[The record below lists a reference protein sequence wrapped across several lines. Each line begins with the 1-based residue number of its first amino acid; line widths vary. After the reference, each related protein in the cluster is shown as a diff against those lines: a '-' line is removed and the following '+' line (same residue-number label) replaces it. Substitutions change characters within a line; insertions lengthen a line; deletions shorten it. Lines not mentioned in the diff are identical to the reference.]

1 MTNHSIGPNDERETG
16 IMQKRWDDK
25 FDKLDQ
31 DYDKFRK
38 YFDKNR
44 TCKCQDVDDCRHF
57 DSALRIFDKK
67 LDELDE
73 LNVQIFGRVY
83 QRIIKPALEK
93 TK

>member
-1 MTNHSIGPNDERETG
+1 MASHSIGPNDEYVG

-25 FDKLDQ
+25 LQ
-31 DYDKFRK
+31 EDYDKFRE

-44 TCKCQDVDDCRHF
+44 TCKCKDVDDCRHF

-67 LDELDE
+67 LDEL
-73 LNVQIFGRVY
+73 NVKIFGRVY
-83 QRIIKPALEK
+83 QRIIKPALEE